1 MSLAVTSLLYFVLAA
16 GFEIGGCYAFWAWSR
31 SGRPAWYLVPGLASL
46 LLFALCLTRVES
58 AYAGRAYAAYGGIYI
73 ACSLLWLRGIEGIH
87 PDRWD
92 VVGAGISVAGALV
105 ILLGR
110 R

>member
-1 MSLAVTSLLYFVLAA
+1 MKSLAVFVLAA
-16 GFEIGGCYAFWAWSR
+16 LFEIGGCYAFWAWSR

-46 LLFALCLTRVES
+46 VLFALCLTRVES

-73 ACSLLWLRGIEGIH
+73 ACSLLWLRGIEGIA
-87 PDRWD
+87 PDAWD
-92 VVGAGISVAGALV
+92 IVGGGISVAGALV

>member
-1 MSLAVTSLLYFVLAA
+1 MFVLAA
-16 GFEIGGCYAFWAWSR
+16 LFEIGGCYAFWAWSR
-31 SGRPAWYLVPGLASL
+31 SGRSAWYVVPGLASL
-46 LLFALCLTRVES
+46 VLFALLLTRVES

-73 ACSLLWLRGIEGIH
+73 ACSLLWLRGIEGIV
-87 PDRWD
+87 PDAWD
-92 VVGAGISVAGALV
+92 VAGAGISVLGALV